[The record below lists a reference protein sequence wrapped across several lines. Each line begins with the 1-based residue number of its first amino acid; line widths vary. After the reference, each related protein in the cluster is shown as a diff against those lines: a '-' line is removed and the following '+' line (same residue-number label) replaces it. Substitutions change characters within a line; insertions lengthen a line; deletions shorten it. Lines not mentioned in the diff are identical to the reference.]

1 MAKKGKSTE
10 LTQREILARLFAAAV
25 TSLKTG
31 GSIEQT
37 LADREVGFED
47 IAAAFAGDASEE
59 AVKAMREKVAKQFG
73 ALQGEHLYVVK
84 KVAYPADS
92 LDEYVA
98 GVSSLST
105 PEWETVVLSGED
117 TRELGY
123 RSENAGLEIYILWA
137 DSREEAVSRTYDT
150 RIEPTLSVNGF
161 FVSEPEELAEYDR
174 MFTSVIEEPDR
185 AGELLGPFFDLL
197 GL

>member
-1 MAKKGKSTE
+1 MAKKGKRAESS
-10 LTQREILARLFAAAV
+10 QREILARLFAAGV

-31 GSIEQT
+31 VSIEQT
-37 LADREVGFED
+37 LADREVNFED
-47 IAAAFAGDASEE
+47 IAAAFAGGASEE
-59 AVKAMREKVAKQFG
+59 AVKAMREEVAKQFG

-123 RSENAGLEIYILWA
+123 RAKNAGLELYLVRA
-137 DSREEAVSRTYDT
+137 DSREDAVSRTYDVRT
-150 RIEPTLSVNGF
+150 EPAFSVNGF

-174 MFTSVIEEPDR
+174 MFTSVIEEPDS
-185 AGELLGPFFDLL
+185 AEELLGPFFDLL